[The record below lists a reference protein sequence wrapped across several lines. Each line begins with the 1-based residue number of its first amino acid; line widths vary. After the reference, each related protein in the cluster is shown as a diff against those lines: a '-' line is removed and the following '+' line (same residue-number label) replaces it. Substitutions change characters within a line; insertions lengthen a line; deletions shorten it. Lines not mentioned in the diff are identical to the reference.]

1 MFVWCLIILSSPLM
15 HVDPLLSHRIFHSF
29 VQCKWKKELQVWF
42 NLKLFRFYSHVTC
55 LLSILH
61 TANKRPTHLGQKG
74 EWVGAKNSLANCHRC
89 PAVNRSTPVI
99 IHAPVAKH
107 CSEIRKHYLYRIMCC
122 IKHEMRLTPHRR
134 EWRAKWDHQC
144 VESTRH
150 TKKNEMNC
158 VCAVRCLMLDMFVRN
173 GKSQNARTVCYRWTE
188 HFTVP
193 NGTAERL

>member
-1 MFVWCLIILSSPLM
+1 MGG
-15 HVDPLLSHRIFHSF
+15 R
-29 VQCKWKKELQVWF
+29 
-42 NLKLFRFYSHVTC
+42 
-55 LLSILH
+55 
-61 TANKRPTHLGQKG
+61 
-74 EWVGAKNSLANCHRC
+74 KNSLANCHRC

-150 TKKNEMNC
+150 TKKKM
-158 VCAVRCLMLDMFVRN
+158 
-173 GKSQNARTVCYRWTE
+173 KWTVCVLFDARCVRTKWKVTE
-188 HFTVP
+188 CTNRLLPLNRTLHCTKWDC
-193 NGTAERL
+193 GTAIRKRTQYGLSSRVGLKHTELALLRRLTLFRGFAFVHCGTNCSPLDWMVMMV